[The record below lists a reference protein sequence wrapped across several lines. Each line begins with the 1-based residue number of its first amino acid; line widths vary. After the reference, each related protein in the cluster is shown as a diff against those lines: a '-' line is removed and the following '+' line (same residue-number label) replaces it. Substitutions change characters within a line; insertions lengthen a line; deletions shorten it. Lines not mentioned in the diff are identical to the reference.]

1 MKLSP
6 EYGDGRNSGDAV
18 ELGTPTV
25 RDLHQPRFLGLSVPD
40 LAASPNFGNRVTRIP
55 DVTEFWEFDPVFR
68 MCYSIDRDSMAAGV
82 PGFAG
87 GAISA
92 AKARPL
98 TMRRS
103 SSFALLAL
111 AAALLGGAAACRDK
125 GAPPAAGSAA
135 AKSKTL
141 TLAVIPMGTTHEFW
155 KAIHA
160 GALTAARELG
170 VEIIWKGPFR
180 EDDRSEQVQIV
191 ETLTNAGVDA
201 IILTPMDDRALVPP
215 VEEAARAG
223 IPTVIFNSAL
233 TGGSPVAFIATD
245 NDKGGVLAGER
256 VGELLGGKGTAI
268 LIRVNIGVEGTT
280 KRENGFLRT
289 IRTKFP
295 GIRILSEN
303 QYSGVTTETA
313 YQLAENLINRFADV
327 DAIFTPN
334 ESSTFGCLRALED
347 HGLAGK
353 IVHVGFDSSNK
364 LIEALARKKI
374 RGLVLQDPFGMG
386 YRSVRT
392 AVAHLRGEPYEKTVD
407 TGVFLA
413 TPENM
418 DDPKI
423 RKLLSPDLSILDK

>member
-1 MKLSP
+1 MRKIAFPVALIFIFVAFLAGGTIACRGTGSP
-6 EYGDGRNSGDAV
+6 RRA
-18 ELGTPTV
+18 
-25 RDLHQPRFLGLSVPD
+25 
-40 LAASPNFGNRVTRIP
+40 
-55 DVTEFWEFDPVFR
+55 
-68 MCYSIDRDSMAAGV
+68 AAG
-82 PGFAG
+82 
-87 GAISA
+87 
-92 AKARPL
+92 
-98 TMRRS
+98 
-103 SSFALLAL
+103 
-111 AAALLGGAAACRDK
+111 
-125 GAPPAAGSAA
+125 A
-135 AKSKTL
+135 AKSKPL

-180 EDDRSEQVQIV
+180 EDDRNEQVQIV

-233 TGGSPVAFIATD
+233 TGGPQVAFIATD
-245 NDKGGVLAGER
+245 NDKGGILAGER
-256 VGELLGGKGTAI
+256 VGELLGGKGKAI

-295 GIRILSEN
+295 EIQVLSDN

-347 HGLAGK
+347 RGLAGR
-353 IVHVGFDSSNK
+353 IIHVGFDSSPK

-374 RGLVLQDPFGMG
+374 QGLVLQDPFGMG

-392 AVAHLRGEPYEKTVD
+392 AVAHLRGEPYEKNVD

-413 TPENM
+413 TSDNM

-423 RKLLSPDLSILDK
+423 RRLLSPDLSILDR